1 MVDTIDVVAAAA
13 IAVVAVI
20 VDDEDAVAVAIFVA
34 DVDEIDA
41 TVVVVVV
48 VVVHASAN
56 IVSARIKKL
65 QKQLKNLDNNGLEKV
80 FGRCRS
86 NFEKRNDVKKRH
98 NVQFNDQ
105 KLRGC
110 IFNKMATIEN
120 CFHSISR
127 TTMAS

>member
-34 DVDEIDA
+34 DVDEIAA
-41 TVVVVVV
+41 TVVVV

-86 NFEKRNDVKKRH
+86 NFEKRNDIKKRH

-110 IFNKMATIEN
+110 VFNKMATIEN

>member
-1 MVDTIDVVAAAA
+1 MVDTIDVVAAA

-41 TVVVVVV
+41 TVVV

-86 NFEKRNDVKKRH
+86 NFEKRNDIKKRH

>member
-1 MVDTIDVVAAAA
+1 MFDAIDVVAAAA
-13 IAVVAVI
+13 IAIVAVI
-20 VDDEDAVAVAIFVA
+20 VDDEDAVVVAIFVA
-34 DVDEIDA
+34 DVDEIVA
-41 TVVVVVV
+41 TVVVVV

-86 NFEKRNDVKKRH
+86 NFEKRNDIKKRH

>member
-1 MVDTIDVVAAAA
+1 MADNAPRLDNAA

-34 DVDEIDA
+34 DVDEIAA
-41 TVVVVVV
+41 TVV

-56 IVSARIKKL
+56 IVSARIKKF

-86 NFEKRNDVKKRH
+86 NFEKRNDIKKRQ

-120 CFHSISR
+120 CFHS
-127 TTMAS
+127 MKQ